1 MPCTIVACTK
11 ASHEL
16 PSAKCKAARGPSTA
30 DSNPPG
36 TNTHL
41 VVISNFSLIIVAMN
55 HPQQGYLSSTSMS
68 VCVVLIDE
76 PHPIK
81 WFISLVNITD
91 TVSGKQSSGVL
102 HGRWQ
107 HGGLFPL

>member
-16 PSAKCKAARGPSTA
+16 PSATCETVQRRTTA

-36 TNTHL
+36 AITHL
-41 VVISNFSLIIVAMN
+41 VVIGNFSLIIVAMN
-55 HPQQGYLSSTSMS
+55 HSQQGYLASSSVS
-68 VCVVLIDE
+68 VCVVLIDG

-91 TVSGKQSSGVL
+91 AVSRKQSSGAL
-102 HGRWQ
+102 HGRW
-107 HGGLFPL
+107 

>member
-1 MPCTIVACTK
+1 MPRSIVACTK
-11 ASHEL
+11 APREL
-16 PSAKCKAARGPSTA
+16 PSATGGTAWLPSTA

-36 TNTHL
+36 TIAHL

-55 HPQQGYLSSTSMS
+55 HPQQGYLSSSSMS
-68 VCVVLIDE
+68 VCVGLIDE

-91 TVSGKQSSGVL
+91 AVSGKQRSGVL
-102 HGRWQ
+102 HGRW
-107 HGGLFPL
+107 